1 LQDAPQKRQDIKS
14 DPSTEE
20 AVQLHW
26 LKDMTCTANVGV
38 GNRKYHR
45 RIRSEP
51 GEVLDAF
58 IHKFS
63 IHRTFTKECV
73 MISDPLHVIQ
83 GMSDDPLSFACDMA
97 IQIGDADIKP
107 IAKS

>member
-1 LQDAPQKRQDIKS
+1 MQDAPQKRQDINS
-14 DPSTEE
+14 NPSTE
-20 AVQLHW
+20 VQLYW
-26 LKDMTCTANVGV
+26 LKDTTCTANVGV

-51 GEVLDAF
+51 REVLDAF

-63 IHRTFTKECV
+63 IHRTFAMECV
-73 MISDPLHVIQ
+73 MISDPLHVIE

-97 IQIGDADIKP
+97 IQIGDDDIKP